1 MERVFG
7 RIRSWLMGRK
17 VSLCT
22 LAIFFSRQWKRGCNL
37 ECLKCLDQQVVQ
49 VQNFGYFLRLNQ
61 ILGFVQSYES
71 LLSWS
76 RLCQI

>member
-22 LAIFFSRQWKRGCNL
+22 LAIFFSRQWKGGCNL

-49 VQNFGYFLRLNQ
+49 V
-61 ILGFVQSYES
+61 
-71 LLSWS
+71 
-76 RLCQI
+76 